1 VAGYTVRVHRP
12 RLTSLDVLRGLTIL
26 GMIVVNNQGDGSH
39 VLPSLGHAHWHGIT
53 VADLVFPFFLVIMGV
68 SMAISFAKRRPTLT
82 KVVRRTALL
91 FALGFFLNAF
101 PHFDPAEVH
110 IMGVLQRI
118 ALVYLAT
125 ALLILYVP
133 RKTQLATGAGL
144 LVGYFALM
152 TLVPV
157 PGHGAG
163 VLTPDGNLAGFIDR
177 ALLGVKH
184 VYGNGPYDPEG
195 LLSTL
200 PAVVT
205 ALIGFWAGDWIRQQ
219 RVSTAVP
226 KRLATAGLALA
237 VAGAAWAP
245 LFPINK
251 KLWTSSYVLFTAGCA
266 LVLLAITYQLVEVH
280 GFRKLG
286 RPFEVLG
293 LNAILVYMAS
303 EELASLVES
312 THFKPWLYTRVL
324 TPFAGEIW
332 ASLLFSLTL
341 AAATWLLAG
350 VLYRR
355 RVFLKV

>member
-1 VAGYTVRVHRP
+1 MDRP

-26 GMIVVNNQGDGSH
+26 GMIVVNNQGDGKH
-39 VLPSLGHAHWHGIT
+39 VLPSLTHAHWHGIT
-53 VADLVFPFFLVIMGV
+53 AADLVFPFFLVIMGV
-68 SMAISFAKRRPTLT
+68 SMAISFAKRRPPLT
-82 KVVRRTALL
+82 KVLRRSALL
-91 FALGFFLNAF
+91 FAFGFFLNAF

-125 ALLILYVP
+125 AVLTLYTP
-133 RKTQLATGAGL
+133 KRTQLATGAAL
-144 LVGYFALM
+144 LVGYFAVM
-152 TLVPV
+152 MLVPV

-163 VLTPDGNLAGFIDR
+163 VLTPDGNLAGWLDR
-177 ALLGVKH
+177 TLLGVKH

-200 PAVVT
+200 PAIVT
-205 ALIGFWAGDWIRQQ
+205 ALIGFWAGDWLRTQ
-219 RVSTAVP
+219 RVGTHVT
-226 KRLATAGLALA
+226 KRLTYAGLALA
-237 VAGAAWAP
+237 ATGAAWAP

-251 KLWTSSYVLFTAGCA
+251 KLWTSSYVLFTGGCA
-266 LVLLAITYQLVEVH
+266 LILLAATYELVEVR

-286 RPFEVLG
+286 RPFEILG

-303 EELASLVES
+303 EELAYAVNS

-324 TPFAGEIW
+324 TPFAGELLG
-332 ASLLFSLTL
+332 SLLFSLTL
-341 AAATWLLAG
+341 AAATWILATA
-350 VLYRR
+350 LYRR

>member
-1 VAGYTVRVHRP
+1 MSVNRP

-26 GMIVVNNQGDGSH
+26 GMIVVNNQGDGGH
-39 VLPSLGHAHWHGIT
+39 VLPSLGHAKWHGIT
-53 VADLVFPFFLVIMGV
+53 LADLVFPFFLVIMGV
-68 SMAISFAKRRPTLT
+68 SMAISFAKRRPSIT
-82 KVVRRTALL
+82 KVLRRSALL

-101 PHFDPAEVH
+101 PHFDPADVH

-125 ALLILYVP
+125 ALLVLYVP
-133 RKTQLATGAGL
+133 RKGQLATGAAL
-144 LVGYFALM
+144 LVGYFAVM

-163 VLTPDGNLAGFIDR
+163 VLTPDGNLAGWIDR
-177 ALLGVKH
+177 TLLGVKH

-205 ALIGFWAGDWIRQQ
+205 ALIGVWTGEWVRRQQ
-219 RVSTAVP
+219 VGSHVT
-226 KRLATAGLALA
+226 KRLATAGFALA

-251 KLWTSSYVLFTAGCA
+251 KLWTSSYVLFTGGCA

-303 EELASLVES
+303 EELANALNE
-312 THFKPWLYTRVL
+312 THFKPWLYTRVMA
-324 TPFAGEIW
+324 PFAGEILG
-332 ASLLFSLTL
+332 SLLFSLTL
-341 AAATWLLAG
+341 AAVTWLLAG
-350 VLYRR
+350 ALYRR

>member
-1 VAGYTVRVHRP
+1 MVDRP

-39 VLPSLGHAHWHGIT
+39 VLPSLGHAAWNGIT
-53 VADLVFPFFLVIMGV
+53 MADLVFPFFLVIMGV
-68 SMAISFAKRRPTLT
+68 SMAISFAKRRPTPW
-82 KVVRRTALL
+82 KIVRRSALL

-125 ALLILYVP
+125 GLLVLYAP
-133 RKTQLATGAGL
+133 RRAQLVAGAAL

-163 VLTPDGNLAGFIDR
+163 ILTPDGNLAGFLDR
-177 ALLGVKH
+177 ALLGVRH

-200 PAVVT
+200 PAIVS
-205 ALIGFWAGDWIRQQ
+205 ALIGFWAGDWVRRQQ
-219 RVSTAVP
+219 VGVSVT

-237 VAGAAWAP
+237 VAGAVWAP
-245 LFPINK
+245 LFPVNK
-251 KLWTSSYVLFTAGCA
+251 KLWTSSYVLFTGGCA
-266 LVLLAITYQLVEVH
+266 LLLLAITYHVVEVK

-286 RPFEVLG
+286 RPFEILG
-293 LNAILVYMAS
+293 LNAILAYMAS
-303 EELASLVES
+303 EELASVFNE

-324 TPFAGEIW
+324 TPFAGEILG
-332 ASLLFSLTL
+332 SFLFSLTL

-350 VLYRR
+350 ALYRR

>member
-1 VAGYTVRVHRP
+1 MNRP

-26 GMIVVNNQGDGSH
+26 GMIIVNNQGDGNH
-39 VLPSLGHAHWHGIT
+39 VLPSLGHAHWNGIT

-68 SMAISFAKRRPTLT
+68 SMAISFAKKRPTLT
-82 KVVRRTALL
+82 KVLRRSVLL
-91 FALGFFLNAF
+91 FAFGFFLNAF

-125 ALLILYVP
+125 ALVVLYAP
-133 RKTQLATGAGL
+133 HKAQLAIGGAL

-163 VLTPDGNLAGFIDR
+163 VLTPDGNLAGYIDR
-177 ALLGVKH
+177 ALLGARH

-200 PAVVT
+200 PAVVS
-205 ALIGFWAGDWIRQQ
+205 ALIGVWAGDWVRRQ
-219 RVSTAVP
+219 RVGTHVT
-226 KRLATAGLALA
+226 KRLATVGLALA

-251 KLWTSSYVLFTAGCA
+251 KLWTSSYVLFTGGCA
-266 LVLLAITYQLVEVH
+266 LILLAITYEAVEVR
-280 GFRKLG
+280 GFRRLG
-286 RPFEVLG
+286 RPFEILG

-303 EELASLVES
+303 EELAYVVDS

-324 TPFAGEIW
+324 TPFAGEILG
-332 ASLLFSLTL
+332 SLLFSLTL
-341 AAATWLLAG
+341 AAVTWLLAG
-350 VLYRR
+350 ALYRR

>member
-1 VAGYTVRVHRP
+1 VPGYTVRMDRP

-26 GMIVVNNQGDGSH
+26 GMIVVNNQGDGDH
-39 VLPSLGHAHWHGIT
+39 VLPSLGHATWNGLT
-53 VADLVFPFFLVIMGV
+53 LADLVFPFFLVIMGV
-68 SMAISFAKRRPTLT
+68 SMAMSFSKRRPSLA
-82 KVVRRTALL
+82 KVVRRSILL

-125 ALLILYVP
+125 ALLVLYVP
-133 RKTQLATGAGL
+133 KRAQFAAGAAL
-144 LVGYFALM
+144 LLGYFALM

-163 VLTPDGNLAGFIDR
+163 VLTPDGNLAGLLDR
-177 ALLGVKH
+177 ALLGAKH

-200 PAVVT
+200 PAIVT
-205 ALIGFWAGDWIRQQ
+205 ALIGVWAGDWVRRQH
-219 RVSTAVP
+219 VTSDVT
-226 KRLATAGLALA
+226 KRLTYAGLALA

-251 KLWTSSYVLFTAGCA
+251 KLWTSSYVLFTGGCA
-266 LVLLAITYQLVEVH
+266 LILLALTYQAVEVK

-286 RPFEVLG
+286 RPFEILG

-303 EELASLVES
+303 EELAYVVDS
-312 THFKPWLYTRVL
+312 THCKPWLYTRVL
-324 TPFAGEIW
+324 TPFAGEILG
-332 ASLLFSLTL
+332 SLLFSLTL

-350 VLYRR
+350 ALYRR